1 MTFATFATNAMKRRF
16 FASLEGLD
24 YGRLH
29 LTTPEGTVH
38 RFGASGPEADM
49 EIRDWSL
56 LPALVRRGDVG
67 LGESWIAGIWQ
78 SASLETLLTVALRN
92 IDRLGAYS
100 EPGPIARARMLVTDR
115 ILRGNTLRGSARNI
129 RAHYDVGNEFYQLW
143 LDPGMTYSSALFDEG
158 DDLERAQT
166 RKNDR
171 ILSRMSPGERV
182 LEIGCGWGGF
192 AERAADR
199 GRHVTGLTLSPSQKG
214 YADARLDGRADIRL
228 QDYREVTGK
237 FDNIASVEMIEA
249 VGEKYWPIYFAAIKA
264 RLAEGGAAVI
274 QSITVP
280 DAEFSLYRKRSD
292 FIRQHT
298 FPGGMLPCDAVIAR
312 EARRAGL
319 EVSESFAFGQDYA
332 RTCRIWADRMLAEKD
347 RIARLGYDE
356 PFLRSWQFYL
366 EGCAATFSTGR
377 TDVVQVRLVH
387 A

>member
-249 VGEKYWPIYFAAIKA
+249 VGEKYWPTYFAAIRA

>member
-1 MTFATFATNAMKRRF
+1 M
-16 FASLEGLD
+16 
-24 YGRLH
+24 
-29 LTTPEGTVH
+29 
-38 RFGASGPEADM
+38 
-49 EIRDWSL
+49 
-56 LPALVRRGDVG
+56 
-67 LGESWIAGIWQ
+67 
-78 SASLETLLTVALRN
+78 
-92 IDRLGAYS
+92 
-100 EPGPIARARMLVTDR
+100 
-115 ILRGNTLRGSARNI
+115 
-129 RAHYDVGNEFYQLW
+129 
-143 LDPGMTYSSALFDEG
+143 
-158 DDLERAQT
+158 
-166 RKNDR
+166 
-171 ILSRMSPGERV
+171 
-182 LEIGCGWGGF
+182 
-192 AERAADR
+192 
-199 GRHVTGLTLSPSQKG
+199 
-214 YADARLDGRADIRL
+214 
-228 QDYREVTGK
+228 
-237 FDNIASVEMIEA
+237 
-249 VGEKYWPIYFAAIKA
+249 
-264 RLAEGGAAVI
+264 I

>member
-249 VGEKYWPIYFAAIKA
+249 VGEKYWPTYFAAIKA